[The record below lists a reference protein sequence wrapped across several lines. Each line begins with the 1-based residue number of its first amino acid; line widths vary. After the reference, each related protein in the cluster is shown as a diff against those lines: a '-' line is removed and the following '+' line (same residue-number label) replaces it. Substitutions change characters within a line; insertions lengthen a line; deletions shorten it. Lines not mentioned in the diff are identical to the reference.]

1 LWLLVHVG
9 CQLQRMKN
17 EERVL
22 SGAFPEY
29 DDYARRTARVIPGLY

>member
-1 LWLLVHVG
+1 
-9 CQLQRMKN
+9 MKN

-29 DDYARRTARVIPGLY
+29 EDYARRTARVIPGLY